1 MRILFILVFVS
12 YGFSRFSR
20 DTSDTNLK
28 LSVDRMEKIAR
39 ITYGIYVQKG
49 LTDGEISID
58 EIFKIKNLNQ
68 VFEDSGALK
77 NELKSLVT
85 VSQSLRKSPD
95 IEKNQQ
101 YFLAL
106 EAIRKKV
113 DGLGDVEKW
122 AESGEIQKITQN
134 LKDKEIDLPKVE
146 KFLEYC
152 GKLDEAFVFLTDRK
166 NLDNA
171 ADKGFASLHFSVLK
185 DEGTLLASEIKILNS
200 DHPDVKTVFDIKSVK
215 DPLSVIFQATDAAK
229 EFDKQSG
236 SLTTKSEAKEK
247 NFQNFQ
253 DIFTYSKKSNKN
265 IQGLKSV
272 EDFMTS
278 SGNIPNQATFEKV
291 FEDLNDPWLKSVIES
306 PNFSKSLENLKL
318 FEAHSLKK
326 IRANLKGSGGQKV
339 PIIDLLLT
347 IDYNP
352 TEAETVA
359 KEFKNCLEKIP
370 RTAISTTDMDSLK
383 ASCQNMEKS
392 VDGLKSILE
401 ALMEISK
408 DPEFQQ
414 MLSDVIGFA
423 ESSVGDLQGAFDKFK
438 SYQDYGKFNQK
449 VLKIKSLVE
458 KIKNLKSELKI
469 HALAVH
475 DNVGKV
481 VDYQNSYKSLSEGF
495 GCLKNVKNSG
505 NLIGMID
512 LTRNMGKLSS
522 SSLDPLEKYIE
533 KIEKI
538 SPDLKKLQN
547 DMNSLKGKGSDGLDL
562 LKDRKTHSEVI
573 QMATHGIGAMKTA
586 IEKKAEIQKMVPELK
601 LVDDLKKTSKSLD
614 QKDLD
619 NLDSLVMMEASLD
632 EMYQGLESWKL
643 SLKNPEST
651 NLIDHHEIFVKAK
664 AVSGLSLDL
673 LEIGTSLEK
682 LIGETTDTQK
692 KAKLEEVLKM
702 FDEMAFVGMEFS
714 RYSKSFDDS
723 KKTLT
728 ALDTFFASFAKNPS
742 GSSGSSAFSTKNPPG
757 SSGSSAFSTKNP
769 PGSSG
774 SSAFSTKNPPGSSG
788 SSAFST
794 TQISAQSSDYT
805 HLIIG
810 IALALLFLI
819 AIVLGYIFGY
829 PKFKKFMEERK
840 KRKQRRKDAIAPV
853 SRDGVTFVPE
863 EAPAVQPSTLPEKEA
878 EKEPSLNPPPAELL
892 LDKTQSDHNSKK
904 SKKDEKETKVG
915 SKKDAPAEKTQDG
928 EARCKINVSRDLI
941 SWLCDTI
948 FEKLRK
954 TKEVKIKE
962 ASKKEKAIGEKT
974 KIVGNVYTFYWEFV
988 SLCFAYLYMNNTS
1001 ESFFGGNTDGRTKY
1015 EIEPRTQFEIKYW
1028 VQKPNGKRRKWVQKT
1043 QQMDANTVTF
1053 PNKLQFILG
1062 KSPTTE
1068 EEAYWFWVMIKE
1080 SKTKEVFMMSGFEED
1095 GKNMCYE
1102 YIPLEKG
1109 HIKTFKKDNQ
1119 VYTIECKEYKEVGG
1133 GQVVRRQLEVTYEK
1147 DSPKL
1152 IIEHVQ
1158 YIKAKDL
1165 KSLSE
1170 SPMNPAIVA
1179 KLVRMARI
1187 NKEPVIVHC
1196 QDGVNRSGAFAYI
1209 EWLIQR
1215 FGNKPNKDI
1224 DFVQELF
1231 SLRAMKKHAVSND
1244 ILFGF
1249 SIIAFLAFLYGDAT
1263 CELIEK
1269 LKIEYHLR
1277 FNWKRDNDFKD
1288 ETQDEIMQMDQKW
1301 IADKEDLDYER
1312 QEQQKRLEK
1321 LQKLKKENKKNVP
1334 IF

>member
-146 KFLEYC
+146 KFLEYTED
-152 GKLDEAFVFLTDRK
+152 LDEAFVFLTGRK
-166 NLDNA
+166 NLEKS
-171 ADKGFASLHFSVLK
+171 ADKIFATTHFSVLK

-200 DHPDVKTVFDIKSVK
+200 DHPDVKTVLDIESVK

-265 IQGLKSV
+265 IQGLKLV
-272 EDFMTS
+272 EDLMTS

-326 IRANLKGSGGQKV
+326 IRANLKGSGGQNI

-370 RTAISTTDMDSLK
+370 RTAISTTDMDLLRTS
-383 ASCQNMEKS
+383 SQNMEKS

-408 DPEFQQ
+408 DPEFQK

-423 ESSVGDLQGAFDKFK
+423 ESSVGDLQGAFVKFK

-458 KIKNLKSELKI
+458 NIKNLKSELKI

-481 VDYQNSYKSLSEGF
+481 VDFQNSYKSLSEGF
-495 GCLKNVKNSG
+495 ECLKNVKNSG

-512 LTRNMGKLSS
+512 LARNMGKLSS

-538 SPDLKKLQN
+538 SPHLKKLQN

-562 LKDRKTHSEVI
+562 LKDRKTHSKVI
-573 QMATHGIGAMKTA
+573 SMATQGIGAMKTV

-601 LVDDLKKTSKSLD
+601 LVEDLKKTSKSLD

-664 AVSGLSLDL
+664 AVSGLSMDL

-682 LIGETTDTQK
+682 LIG
-692 KAKLEEVLKM
+692 
-702 FDEMAFVGMEFS
+702 
-714 RYSKSFDDS
+714 
-723 KKTLT
+723 
-728 ALDTFFASFAKNPS
+728 FAKNPS
-742 GSSGSSAFSTKNPPG
+742 
-757 SSGSSAFSTKNP
+757 
-769 PGSSG
+769 GSSG

-904 SKKDEKETKVG
+904 SKKDEKEKKVG

-941 SWLCDTI
+941 DWLCDTI

-962 ASKKEKAIGEKT
+962 ASKKDKAIGEKT

-988 SLCFAYLYMNNTS
+988 SLCFAYLYTNNTS

-1015 EIEPRTQFEIKYW
+1015 EIEPRTQFEIKYL
-1028 VQKPNGKRRKWVQKT
+1028 VQKPNGKRRTW
-1043 QQMDANTVTF
+1043 
-1053 PNKLQFILG
+1053 
-1062 KSPTTE
+1062 
-1068 EEAYWFWVMIKE
+1068 E

-1224 DFVQELF
+1224 DFVQELL
-1231 SLRAMKKHAVSND
+1231 SLKKMKKHAVSND

-1249 SIIAFLAFLYGDAT
+1249 SIITFLAFLYGDAT

-1301 IADKEDLDYER
+1301 IDDKEDLDYER

-1321 LQKLKKENKKNVP
+1321 LQKLKKEREKEGWIYTGEGFQRYKVSGKNDELLAMGNDEDSLWD
-1334 IF
+1334 

>member
-20 DTSDTNLK
+20 DTSDKILQ

-68 VFEDSGALK
+68 VFEDSGALE

-122 AESGEIQKITQN
+122 AESGEIQKITQS

-146 KFLEYC
+146 SFLEYC
-152 GKLDEAFVFLTDRK
+152 GKLDEAFVFLTGRK
-166 NLDNA
+166 NLDDA
-171 ADKGFASLHFSVLK
+171 ADKLLATGYFSVLK
-185 DEGTLLASEIKILNS
+185 NRGNSLASEMKLLNS
-200 DHPDVKTVFDIKSVK
+200 DHQDVKTVFGIKSVK
-215 DPLSVIFQATDAAK
+215 DPLSVIFQATDASK
-229 EFDKQSG
+229 EFNKQ
-236 SLTTKSEAKEK
+236 TKSFTVDPDARNK
-247 NFQNFQ
+247 NFENFK
-253 DIFTYSKKSNKN
+253 DIWEYSQKSNTN
-265 IQGLKSV
+265 IQALKSI
-272 EDFMTS
+272 EDLMTS
-278 SGNIPNQATFEKV
+278 SGETFNPTTFEKM
-291 FEDLNDPWLKSVIES
+291 FDDLNDPWVKSVIKS
-306 PNFSKSLENLKL
+306 PEFPKSLESLKL
-318 FEAHSLKK
+318 FEASYLKK
-326 IRANLKGSGGQKV
+326 IQANLKGSRGQNI
-339 PIIDLLLT
+339 PIFDLLLNSN
-347 IDYNP
+347 YNP

-359 KEFKNCLEKIP
+359 NEFTNCRKKLPVSKVL
-370 RTAISTTDMDSLK
+370 TADMDSLK
-383 ASCQNMEKS
+383 AGSQNMEKS
-392 VDGLKSILE
+392 VDGLKSVLDGLI
-401 ALMEISK
+401 EISK
-408 DPEFQQ
+408 DAEFQQ

-423 ESSVGDLQGAFDKFK
+423 ESSVGDLQSAFVKFK

-512 LTRNMGKLSS
+512 LARNMGKLSS

-632 EMYQGLESWKL
+632 EMYQGLESWKS
-643 SLKNPEST
+643 SLKNPEFT

-702 FDEMAFVGMEFS
+702 VDEMAFVGMEFS

-742 GSSGSSAFSTKNPPG
+742 GSSGSSAL
-757 SSGSSAFSTKNP
+757 
-769 PGSSG
+769 
-774 SSAFSTKNPPGSSG
+774 
-788 SSAFST
+788 ST
-794 TQISAQSSDYT
+794 TQNSAESPDHT
-805 HLIIG
+805 TLICV
-810 IALALLFLI
+810 IALILLLI
-819 AIVLGYIFGY
+819 FVVGGVWVFRRC
-829 PKFKKFMEERK
+829 KKK
-840 KRKQRRKDAIAPV
+840 KLRRKNALAPLTPN
-853 SRDGVTFVPE
+853 GVISVPKKPPTKSSTKSSTKPE
-863 EAPAVQPSTLPEKEA
+863 KKLQPSLP
-878 EKEPSLNPPPAELL
+878 
-892 LDKTQSDHNSKK
+892 LDNTQSDHNSSK
-904 SKKDEKETKVG
+904 SKKSAKKVG
-915 SKKDAPAEKTQDG
+915 
-928 EARCKINVSRDLI
+928 
-941 SWLCDTI
+941 
-948 FEKLRK
+948 
-954 TKEVKIKE
+954 
-962 ASKKEKAIGEKT
+962 
-974 KIVGNVYTFYWEFV
+974 
-988 SLCFAYLYMNNTS
+988 
-1001 ESFFGGNTDGRTKY
+1001 
-1015 EIEPRTQFEIKYW
+1015 
-1028 VQKPNGKRRKWVQKT
+1028 
-1043 QQMDANTVTF
+1043 
-1053 PNKLQFILG
+1053 
-1062 KSPTTE
+1062 
-1068 EEAYWFWVMIKE
+1068 
-1080 SKTKEVFMMSGFEED
+1080 
-1095 GKNMCYE
+1095 
-1102 YIPLEKG
+1102 
-1109 HIKTFKKDNQ
+1109 H
-1119 VYTIECKEYKEVGG
+1119 
-1133 GQVVRRQLEVTYEK
+1133 
-1147 DSPKL
+1147 
-1152 IIEHVQ
+1152 
-1158 YIKAKDL
+1158 
-1165 KSLSE
+1165 
-1170 SPMNPAIVA
+1170 
-1179 KLVRMARI
+1179 
-1187 NKEPVIVHC
+1187 
-1196 QDGVNRSGAFAYI
+1196 
-1209 EWLIQR
+1209 
-1215 FGNKPNKDI
+1215 
-1224 DFVQELF
+1224 
-1231 SLRAMKKHAVSND
+1231 
-1244 ILFGF
+1244 
-1249 SIIAFLAFLYGDAT
+1249 
-1263 CELIEK
+1263 
-1269 LKIEYHLR
+1269 
-1277 FNWKRDNDFKD
+1277 
-1288 ETQDEIMQMDQKW
+1288 
-1301 IADKEDLDYER
+1301 KEDLS
-1312 QEQQKRLEK
+1312 
-1321 LQKLKKENKKNVP
+1321 ENKTQADDAWCLEHY
-1334 IF
+1334 IFQLLTSKKPRKSSFIPFAHLTHHCTSPFHWTSHLKGGGTGDFTGDFWGQSMHSTVTVYNA

>member
-20 DTSDTNLK
+20 DTSDKILQ

-68 VFEDSGALK
+68 VFEDSGALE

-122 AESGEIQKITQN
+122 AESGEIQKITQS

-146 KFLEYC
+146 SFLEYC
-152 GKLDEAFVFLTDRK
+152 GKLDEAFVFLTGRK
-166 NLDNA
+166 NLDDA
-171 ADKGFASLHFSVLK
+171 ADKLLATGYFSVLK
-185 DEGTLLASEIKILNS
+185 NRGNSLASEMKLLNS
-200 DHPDVKTVFDIKSVK
+200 DHQDVKTVFGIKSVK
-215 DPLSVIFQATDAAK
+215 DPLSVIFQATDASK
-229 EFDKQSG
+229 EFNKQ
-236 SLTTKSEAKEK
+236 TKSFTVDPDARNK
-247 NFQNFQ
+247 NFENFK
-253 DIFTYSKKSNKN
+253 DIWEYSQKSNTN
-265 IQGLKSV
+265 IQALKSI
-272 EDFMTS
+272 EDLMTS
-278 SGNIPNQATFEKV
+278 SGETFNPTTFEKM
-291 FEDLNDPWLKSVIES
+291 FDDLNDPWVKSVIKS
-306 PNFSKSLENLKL
+306 PEFPKSLESLKL
-318 FEAHSLKK
+318 FEASYLKK
-326 IRANLKGSGGQKV
+326 IQANLKGSRGQNI
-339 PIIDLLLT
+339 PIFDLLLNSN
-347 IDYNP
+347 YNP

-359 KEFKNCLEKIP
+359 NEFTNCRKKLPVSKVL
-370 RTAISTTDMDSLK
+370 TADMDSLK
-383 ASCQNMEKS
+383 AGSQNMEKS
-392 VDGLKSILE
+392 VDGLKSVLDGLI
-401 ALMEISK
+401 EISK
-408 DPEFQQ
+408 DAEFQQ

-423 ESSVGDLQGAFDKFK
+423 ESSVGDLQSAFVKFK

-512 LTRNMGKLSS
+512 LARNMGKLSS

-632 EMYQGLESWKL
+632 EMYQGLESWKS
-643 SLKNPEST
+643 SLKNPEFT

-702 FDEMAFVGMEFS
+702 VDEMAFVGMEFS

-742 GSSGSSAFSTKNPPG
+742 GSSGSSAL
-757 SSGSSAFSTKNP
+757 
-769 PGSSG
+769 
-774 SSAFSTKNPPGSSG
+774 
-788 SSAFST
+788 ST
-794 TQISAQSSDYT
+794 TQNSAESPDHT
-805 HLIIG
+805 TLICV
-810 IALALLFLI
+810 IALILLLI
-819 AIVLGYIFGY
+819 FVVGGVWVFRRC
-829 PKFKKFMEERK
+829 KKK
-840 KRKQRRKDAIAPV
+840 KLRRKNALAPLTPN
-853 SRDGVTFVPE
+853 GVISVPKKPPTKSSTKSSTKPE
-863 EAPAVQPSTLPEKEA
+863 KKLQPSLP
-878 EKEPSLNPPPAELL
+878 
-892 LDKTQSDHNSKK
+892 LDNTQSDHNSSK
-904 SKKDEKETKVG
+904 SKKSAKKVG
-915 SKKDAPAEKTQDG
+915 
-928 EARCKINVSRDLI
+928 
-941 SWLCDTI
+941 
-948 FEKLRK
+948 
-954 TKEVKIKE
+954 
-962 ASKKEKAIGEKT
+962 
-974 KIVGNVYTFYWEFV
+974 
-988 SLCFAYLYMNNTS
+988 
-1001 ESFFGGNTDGRTKY
+1001 
-1015 EIEPRTQFEIKYW
+1015 
-1028 VQKPNGKRRKWVQKT
+1028 
-1043 QQMDANTVTF
+1043 
-1053 PNKLQFILG
+1053 
-1062 KSPTTE
+1062 
-1068 EEAYWFWVMIKE
+1068 
-1080 SKTKEVFMMSGFEED
+1080 
-1095 GKNMCYE
+1095 
-1102 YIPLEKG
+1102 
-1109 HIKTFKKDNQ
+1109 H
-1119 VYTIECKEYKEVGG
+1119 
-1133 GQVVRRQLEVTYEK
+1133 
-1147 DSPKL
+1147 
-1152 IIEHVQ
+1152 
-1158 YIKAKDL
+1158 
-1165 KSLSE
+1165 
-1170 SPMNPAIVA
+1170 
-1179 KLVRMARI
+1179 
-1187 NKEPVIVHC
+1187 
-1196 QDGVNRSGAFAYI
+1196 
-1209 EWLIQR
+1209 
-1215 FGNKPNKDI
+1215 
-1224 DFVQELF
+1224 
-1231 SLRAMKKHAVSND
+1231 
-1244 ILFGF
+1244 
-1249 SIIAFLAFLYGDAT
+1249 
-1263 CELIEK
+1263 
-1269 LKIEYHLR
+1269 
-1277 FNWKRDNDFKD
+1277 
-1288 ETQDEIMQMDQKW
+1288 
-1301 IADKEDLDYER
+1301 KEDLS
-1312 QEQQKRLEK
+1312 
-1321 LQKLKKENKKNVP
+1321 ENKTQADDGILI
-1334 IF
+1334 IFFLII